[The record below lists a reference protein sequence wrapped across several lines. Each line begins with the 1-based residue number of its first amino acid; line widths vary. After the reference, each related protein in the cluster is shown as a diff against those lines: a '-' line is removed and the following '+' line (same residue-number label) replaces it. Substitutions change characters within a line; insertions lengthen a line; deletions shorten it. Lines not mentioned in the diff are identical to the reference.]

1 MSASPKR
8 RMSVAEY
15 LVFERGQTDKHE
27 YFEGEIFL
35 QAGASVA
42 HNLITANLIAAL
54 RPQLRGGPCRV
65 YPSDIRLKI
74 PNRRHYVYAD
84 VTIICGPPVFDDAE
98 QDTVRNPI
106 LIIEV
111 LSPSTEQ
118 YDRGR
123 KFQSYRTIAGF
134 QEYLLV
140 AQDTVRVEHFVRQ
153 SDLIWTMAEHSRPDA
168 VVDLAAVGA
177 RLALEAIYED
187 VAFPDAPADGFFD

>member
-1 MSASPKR
+1 MPGL
-8 RMSVAEY
+8 SVAEY
-15 LVFERGQTDKHE
+15 LAFERGQSDKHE

-42 HNLITANLIAAL
+42 HNLIVANLIAAL

-65 YPSDIRLKI
+65 YPSDVRLKI

-84 VTIICGPPVFDDAE
+84 VTLICGPPVFDDAE
-98 QDTVRNPI
+98 QDTVRNPTV
-106 LIIEV
+106 IIEV

-140 AQDTVRVEHFVRQ
+140 AQDALRVEHFVRQ
-153 SDLIWTMAEHSRPDA
+153 SEMIWTMTEYNQPDA
-168 VVDLAAVGA
+168 VVELAAVGA
-177 RLALEAIYED
+177 RLGLAAIYEEI
-187 VAFPDAPADGFFD
+187 AFPDAPAGSFLD